1 MAKRAAGQ
9 GAEVI
14 GSYGVT
20 TRTCGEAITAGDM
33 VAIHTDGK
41 VYKANAAVGAS
52 QQIPCVGMA
61 EIDGAS
67 GGVITIT
74 RRSVYCDGATDLSP
88 GATLYLGETD
98 GAVTTTK
105 PSTHYDAI
113 QAIGHALSATEFVL
127 DIGNCWVDIVGD

>member
-1 MAKRAAGQ
+1 
-9 GAEVI
+9 
-14 GSYGVT
+14 
-20 TRTCGEAITAGDM
+20 M

-41 VYKANAAVGAS
+41 FYKANAVVGAT

-67 GGVITIT
+67 GGVITVI
-74 RRSVYCDGATDLSP
+74 RRCNYCDGASGLSP

-105 PSTHYDAI
+105 PSTHYDAV

-127 DIGNCWVDIVGD
+127 DIGNAFVDIVGD